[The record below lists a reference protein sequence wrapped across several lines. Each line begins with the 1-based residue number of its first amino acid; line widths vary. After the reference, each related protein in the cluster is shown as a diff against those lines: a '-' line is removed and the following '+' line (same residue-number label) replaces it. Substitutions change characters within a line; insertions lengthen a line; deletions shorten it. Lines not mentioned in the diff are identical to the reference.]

1 MPTRRQERV
10 SEMMREELS
19 LLIGA
24 ELTDPR
30 LADAM
35 VSVTDVKV
43 SQDLR
48 NARVYVEHVLPPARS
63 SEVLEALRH
72 AETYLRHA
80 LVENLDLRFVPM
92 LSFHIDSS
100 YERGRRIDAL
110 LDTLAGETGGAAPGP
125 MASPAVSPLVSP
137 IVSPM
142 VKDEG

>member
-10 SEMMREELS
+10 SEIMREELS

-30 LADAM
+30 LTDAM

-48 NARVYVEHVLPPARS
+48 NARVYVEHLLPPARS
-63 SEVLEALRH
+63 GEVLDALRH

-92 LSFHIDSS
+92 LSFHIDSTN
-100 YERGRRIDAL
+100 ERGRRIDAL
-110 LDTLAGETGGAAPGP
+110 LDMLTRETGEEA
-125 MASPAVSPLVSP
+125 ASPPA
-137 IVSPM
+137 
-142 VKDEG
+142 KDEG

>member
-30 LADAM
+30 LAEAM
-35 VSVTDVKV
+35 VSVTEVKV

-48 NARVYVEHVLPPARS
+48 NARVYVEHVLPSAQS
-63 SEVLEALRH
+63 DEVLKALRH
-72 AETYLRHA
+72 AESYLRQA

-92 LSFHIDSS
+92 LSFHVDDTNA
-100 YERGRRIDAL
+100 RGRRIDAL
-110 LDTLAGETGGAAPGP
+110 LDSIAGEAVQAP
-125 MASPAVSPLVSP
+125 PAPTA
-137 IVSPM
+137 
-142 VKDEG
+142 KDED

>member
-1 MPTRRQERV
+1 
-10 SEMMREELS
+10 MMREELG

-48 NARVYVEHVLPPARS
+48 NARVYVEHHLGPARS
-63 SEVLEALRH
+63 GEVLGALRH

-80 LVENLDLRFVPM
+80 LAENLDLRFVPM

-100 YERGRRIDAL
+100 NERGRRIDAL
-110 LDTLAGETGGAAPGP
+110 LDALGTDAAEPTSQP
-125 MASPAVSPLVSP
+125 VE
-137 IVSPM
+137 
-142 VKDEG
+142 KDER

>member
-30 LADAM
+30 LAEAM
-35 VSVTDVKV
+35 VSVTDVEV

-48 NARVYVEHVLPPARS
+48 NARVYVEHVLPSARS

-72 AETYLRHA
+72 AESFLRQA
-80 LVENLDLRFVPM
+80 LVENLNLRFVPM
-92 LSFHIDSS
+92 LSFHIDDAN
-100 YERGRRIDAL
+100 ERGRRIDAL
-110 LDTLAGETGGAAPGP
+110 LEAIAREGFEPRQ
-125 MASPAVSPLVSP
+125 ASTAN
-137 IVSPM
+137 
-142 VKDEG
+142 DEA

>member
-30 LADAM
+30 LAEAL

-48 NARVYVEHVLPPARS
+48 NARVYVEHVLPS
-63 SEVLEALRH
+63 SQSGEVLAALRH
-72 AETYLRHA
+72 AERYLRQA
-80 LVENLDLRFVPM
+80 MVQNLELRFVPM
-92 LSFHIDSS
+92 LSFHIDDTNQ
-100 YERGRRIDAL
+100 RGRRIDAL
-110 LDTLAGETGGAAPGP
+110 LDTIARETVQVPP
-125 MASPAVSPLVSP
+125 TP
-137 IVSPM
+137 IA
-142 VKDEG
+142 KDED